1 MAEAPGIVLAAR
13 SVSVRLGNVTAL
25 REVDLAIAKGRR
37 IVVLGANG
45 AGKSVLLR
53 TLHGLLVPAG
63 GEIVTSVDRAH
74 QGMVFQRPV
83 LLRRS
88 VLANVEYALAVR
100 GVGRRERAARAR
112 DAIGRVWLGHLA
124 ERQAR
129 VLSGGEQQRVALA
142 RAWALEPALLFLDE
156 PTASLDPAAAS
167 EIERVVGEIHASGT
181 TVVMATHNLGLARR
195 FADEIVL
202 LHAGRVAEVAPAD
215 RFFAAP
221 ASREAAL
228 FLEGELPW
236 PPATHP

>member
-88 VLANVEYALAVR
+88 VRANVEYALAVR

-112 DAIGRVWLGHLA
+112 DAIGRVWLAHLA

-236 PPATHP
+236 LPATHP

>member
-1 MAEAPGIVLAAR
+1 
-13 SVSVRLGNVTAL
+13 
-25 REVDLAIAKGRR
+25 
-37 IVVLGANG
+37 
-45 AGKSVLLR
+45 
-53 TLHGLLVPAG
+53 
-63 GEIVTSVDRAH
+63 
-74 QGMVFQRPV
+74 V

-112 DAIGRVWLGHLA
+112 DAIGRVWLAHLA

-236 PPATHP
+236 LPATHP

>member
-1 MAEAPGIVLAAR
+1 LAEAPAIVLAAR
-13 SVSVRLGNVTAL
+13 SVSVRLGNVTVL
-25 REVDLAIAKGRR
+25 REVDLAIPKGRR

-112 DAIGRVWLGHLA
+112 DAIGRVWLAHLA

-236 PPATHP
+236 LPATHP